1 MRVIR
6 SNQRT
11 IGVGARLDAL
21 ARLVTTSEDRLPQ
34 SALDPAREVLRRAA
48 ARFGMSAEHTVVIL
62 GGATGVGK
70 SSLFNALVGIGLSPV
85 AVRRPT
91 TTSAIACVWEADRLA
106 EAKPLLDR
114 LGVEERQQLTRDSA
128 LDRSLVRD
136 ALAGLVLVDLPDHDS
151 AVREHQAEVDQAV
164 GLADVVVWITD
175 PQKYADASWHDRYL
189 KALSHHAD
197 IMLIVLNQTDRLPA
211 EAVPECTADLIRLV
225 EADGLTGVPVIPVS
239 ARTREGLDEL
249 RRQLTER
256 VSGRRAAADRLAADV
271 ARIAERLAPLLVAE
285 TQPEQHQDGD
295 DVLVSDEARAEVM
308 DGLRAAAGV
317 SSLADAVSE
326 RIAMRGQVAVAT
338 PLRALGTLRDFG
350 DGGGRGVGQAG
361 TRRNANSGAGRAR
374 AAANPH
380 GAADGASGARAL
392 RDLVR
397 AATDPVTEVP
407 APVPLDRAALDTVLT
422 RLADATTKP
431 LPPDWARAL
440 RDRIMAT
447 RRPLAD
453 RVDAALAASEIDA
466 RPPTRRALIQSA
478 HAVLLALAALWVVLA
493 FVPGI
498 PDALAAVLAA
508 LFLLGSIVL
517 DATAR
522 KAARR
527 NAVTAGRIAV
537 GQLSVE
543 LAAVA
548 RDELFGPITDELSRY
563 RSALADFE
571 VVRGH

>member
-6 SNQRT
+6 ASQPT

-21 ARLVTTSEDRLPQ
+21 ARLVTTVEDRVPAQ
-34 SALDPAREVLRRAA
+34 ALDPAREVLRRAA
-48 ARFGMSAEHTVVIL
+48 DRFGMSAEHTVVIL

-91 TTSAIACVWEADRLA
+91 TITAIACVWEADRLA

-128 LDRSLVRD
+128 LDRSAVRD
-136 ALAGLVLVDLPDHDS
+136 ALAGMVLVDLPDHDS

-164 GLADVVVWITD
+164 GLSDVLVWVTD

-197 IMLIVLNQTDRLPA
+197 IMLIVLNQIDRLPQ
-211 EAVPECTADLIRLV
+211 EAVAECTADLVRLV
-225 EADGLTGVPVIPVS
+225 EQDGLTGVPVIPVS

-256 VSGRRAAADRLAADV
+256 VANRRAAADRLAADV
-271 ARIAERLAPLLVAE
+271 DRVAERLAPLLVKDN
-285 TQPEQHQDGD
+285 QPEQDDGSE
-295 DVLVSDEARAEVM
+295 VTVPDEVRNEAM

-326 RIAMRGQVAVAT
+326 RISLRGQAAVAT
-338 PLRALGTLRDFG
+338 PLRALRLLRSL
-350 DGGGRGVGQAG
+350 GGGPGVGRMAASQGG
-361 TRRNANSGAGRAR
+361 TMGRGGLGAGR
-374 AAANPH
+374 
-380 GAADGASGARAL
+380 GAADSASAARTL

-397 AATDPVTEVP
+397 IATDPLTEIP
-407 APVPLDRAALDTVLT
+407 APVPLDRAALDTVLS
-422 RLADATTKP
+422 RLADSMTAS
-431 LPPDWARAL
+431 LPAEWARKL
-440 RDRIMAT
+440 RSQILGSRRGVADRI
-447 RRPLAD
+447 
-453 RVDAALAASEIDA
+453 DAALAACEIDA
-466 RPPTRRALIQSA
+466 RPPTRRALVQSC
-478 HAVLLALAALWVVLA
+478 HAALIALAAA
-493 FVPGI
+493 FAGLSFLPGF
-498 PDALAAVLAA
+498 PDLLGILLTV
-508 LFLLGSIVL
+508 LFLAGSIVL
-517 DATAR
+517 DSF
-522 KAARR
+522 ARR
-527 NAVTAGRIAV
+527 SVRRGAVSAGQVAV

-548 RDELFGPITDELSRY
+548 QDELFGPVGEELTRY
-563 RSALADFE
+563 RTALADFKT
-571 VVRGH
+571 VREH

>member
-6 SNQRT
+6 ANQRT

-21 ARLVTTSEDRLPQ
+21 ARVVTTSEDRLPQ

-91 TTSAIACVWEADRLA
+91 TTTSIACVWEADRLA

-128 LDRSLVRD
+128 LDRTIVRD

-164 GLADVVVWITD
+164 GLADVLVWITD

-197 IMLIVLNQTDRLPA
+197 IMLIVLNQIDRLPA
-211 EAVPECTADLIRLV
+211 EAVAECTADLIRLV

-271 ARIAERLAPLLVAE
+271 DRIAERLTPLLVSE
-285 TQPEQHQDGD
+285 TQPEQQQDGD
-295 DVLVSDEARAEVM
+295 EAFISDEARSEVM

-326 RIAMRGQVAVAT
+326 RISVRGQAAVAT
-338 PLRALGTLRDFG
+338 PLRALGTLRELG
-350 DGGGRGVGQAG
+350 DGSRSIGQTG
-361 TRRNANSGAGRAR
+361 TRRSGDAR
-374 AAANPH
+374 TANPRA
-380 GAADGASGARAL
+380 AADGAAGARAL

-397 AATDPVTEVP
+397 AATDPSTEVP

-422 RLADATTKP
+422 RLADETTKT
-431 LPPDWARAL
+431 LPTDWARAL

-453 RVDAALAASEIDA
+453 RIDAALAASEIDA
-466 RPPTRRALIQSA
+466 RPPTRRALIQSM

-498 PDALAAVLAA
+498 PEVLAAVLAA
-508 LFLLGSIVL
+508 LFLIGSLAL
-517 DATAR
+517 DVTAR
-522 KAARR
+522 RAARR

-548 RDELFGPITDELSRY
+548 QDELFGPITEELSRY
-563 RSALADFE
+563 RGALADFE
-571 VVRGH
+571 TVRGH

>member
-128 LDRSLVRD
+128 LDRTLVRD

-271 ARIAERLAPLLVAE
+271 DRIADRLTPLLVAE
-285 TQPEQHQDGD
+285 SQPEQQQDGD
-295 DVLVSDEARAEVM
+295 DTIISDEARAEVM

-326 RIAMRGQVAVAT
+326 RIAVRGQLAVAT
-338 PLRALGTLRDFG
+338 PLRALRVLREFG
-350 DGGGRGVGQAG
+350 DGSRSVGQAG
-361 TRRNANSGAGRAR
+361 TRRNASPAR
-374 AAANPH
+374 AAAAANPRA
-380 GAADGASGARAL
+380 AADGASGARAL

-453 RVDAALAASEIDA
+453 RIDVALAASEIDA
-466 RPPTRRALIQSA
+466 RPPMRRALIQSA
-478 HAVLLALAALWVVLA
+478 HAVLLTLAALWVVLA

-498 PDALAAVLAA
+498 PDVLAAVLAA
-508 LFLLGSIVL
+508 LFLAGSVVL

-522 KAARR
+522 KSARR

-548 RDELFGPITDELSRY
+548 QDELFGPIGDEVSRY

>member
-6 SNQRT
+6 ANQRT
-11 IGVGARLDAL
+11 TGVGARLDAL
-21 ARLVTTSEDRLPQ
+21 ARLVTTAEDRLPQ

-128 LDRSLVRD
+128 LDRTIVRD

-164 GLADVVVWITD
+164 GLADVLVWITD

-197 IMLIVLNQTDRLPA
+197 IMLIVLNQIDRLPA
-211 EAVPECTADLIRLV
+211 EAVPECTADLVRLV

-239 ARTREGLDEL
+239 ARSRQGLDEL

-271 ARIAERLAPLLVAE
+271 DRIAERLAPLLVSE
-285 TQPEQHQDGD
+285 TQPEQQQDGD
-295 DVLVSDEARAEVM
+295 DALIADEARAEAM

-317 SSLADAVSE
+317 SSLADAVTE
-326 RIAMRGQVAVAT
+326 RIALRGQAAVGT
-338 PLRALGTLRDFG
+338 PLRSLGSLREFG
-350 DGGGRGVGQAG
+350 EA
-361 TRRNANSGAGRAR
+361 RRRDAEASASPAR
-374 AAANPH
+374 AATANPR
-380 GAADGASGARAL
+380 GATDGPSGARAL
-392 RDLVR
+392 RELVR
-397 AATDPVTEVP
+397 AATDPATGVP
-407 APVPLDRAALDTVLT
+407 APVPVDRAALDTVLT
-422 RLADATTKP
+422 RIADATTKP
-431 LPPDWARAL
+431 LPPDWARTL

-453 RVDAALAASEIDA
+453 RVDAALAACEIDA
-466 RPPTRRALIQSA
+466 QPPTRRALIQSA
-478 HAVLLALAALWVVLA
+478 HAVLLTLAAVWVVLA
-493 FVPGI
+493 FVPGM
-498 PDALAAVLAA
+498 PAALAAALAA
-508 LFLLGSIVL
+508 LFLLGSVAL
-517 DATAR
+517 DVTAR
-522 KAARR
+522 RAARR
-527 NAVTAGRIAV
+527 NAATAGRIAV

-548 RDELFGPITDELSRY
+548 QDELFGPIGDELSRY

-571 VVRGH
+571 TVCGH

>member
-6 SNQRT
+6 GNQRT

-21 ARLVTTSEDRLPQ
+21 ARLVTTAEDRLPQ

-106 EAKPLLDR
+106 EARPLLDR

-128 LDRSLVRD
+128 LDRSAVRD

-164 GLADVVVWITD
+164 GLADVLVWVTD

-189 KALSHHAD
+189 KALAHHAD
-197 IMLIVLNQTDRLPA
+197 IMFIVLNQTDRLPA

-225 EADGLTGVPVIPVS
+225 EDDGLTGVPVIPVS
-239 ARTREGLDEL
+239 ARTQEGLDEL

-271 ARIAERLAPLLVAE
+271 DRVAERLAPLLVTDGA
-285 TQPEQHQDGD
+285 PEQQNGD
-295 DVLVSDEARAEVM
+295 EMFISEEARAEVM

-317 SSLADAVSE
+317 SSLADAISE
-326 RIAMRGQVAVAT
+326 RIAVTGQAAVGT
-338 PLRALGTLRDFG
+338 PLRALRRLHEIGNGSRAAAQG
-350 DGGGRGVGQAG
+350 G
-361 TRRNANSGAGRAR
+361 TRRGASAGTTR
-374 AAANPH
+374 AATDSRR
-380 GAADGASGARAL
+380 AADGASGARVL

-397 AATDPVTEVP
+397 AATDPSTEVP

-422 RLADATTKP
+422 RLADATAKP
-431 LPPDWARAL
+431 LPTDWSRAL

-466 RPPTRRALIQSA
+466 RPPIRRALIQST
-478 HAVLLALAALWVVLA
+478 HAVLLTLAALWVVLA

-498 PDALAAVLAA
+498 PEALAAVLAA
-508 LFLLGSIVL
+508 LFLLGSVVL
-517 DATAR
+517 DGAAR
-522 KAARR
+522 RAARR
-527 NAVTAGRIAV
+527 NAVTAGRVAV

-548 RDELFGPITDELSRY
+548 QDELFSPIGDELARY

-571 VVRGH
+571 VVQGH

>member
-6 SNQRT
+6 ANQRT

-128 LDRSLVRD
+128 LDRTIVRD

-164 GLADVVVWITD
+164 GLADVLVWITD

-197 IMLIVLNQTDRLPA
+197 IMLIVLNQIDRLPA
-211 EAVPECTADLIRLV
+211 EAVSECTADLVRLV

-271 ARIAERLAPLLVAE
+271 DRIAERLAPLLVSE
-285 TQPEQHQDGD
+285 TRPEQQQDGD
-295 DVLVSDEARAEVM
+295 EALIADEARAEAM

-326 RIAMRGQVAVAT
+326 RIAVRGQAAVAT
-338 PLRALGTLRDFG
+338 PLRSLGALREFG
-350 DGGGRGVGQAG
+350 DG
-361 TRRNANSGAGRAR
+361 TRRNGGTSASPAR
-374 AAANPH
+374 T
-380 GAADGASGARAL
+380 DGPSGARAL
-392 RDLVR
+392 RELVR
-397 AATDPVTEVP
+397 AATDPATDVP
-407 APVPLDRAALDTVLT
+407 APVPVDRAALDSVLT
-422 RLADATTKP
+422 RIADATTKP

-447 RRPLAD
+447 RRPLAE
-453 RVDAALAASEIDA
+453 RVDAALAACEIDA
-466 RPPTRRALIQSA
+466 RPPTRRVLIQSA
-478 HAVLLALAALWVVLA
+478 HAAFLTLSALWVVLA
-493 FVPGI
+493 FLPGM
-498 PDALAAVLAA
+498 PVAYPAVLAA
-508 LFLLGSIVL
+508 LFLLGSVVL

-522 KAARR
+522 RTARR

-548 RDELFGPITDELSRY
+548 QDELFGPIGAELARY

-571 VVRGH
+571 TVQAH

>member
-6 SNQRT
+6 ANQRT

-21 ARLVTTSEDRLPQ
+21 ARLVTTAEDRLPQ
-34 SALDPAREVLRRAA
+34 TALDPAREVLRRAA

-106 EAKPLLDR
+106 EARPLLDR

-128 LDRSLVRD
+128 LDRSVVRD
-136 ALAGLVLVDLPDHDS
+136 TLAGLVLVDLPDHDS

-164 GLADVVVWITD
+164 GLADVLVWVTD

-189 KALSHHAD
+189 KALAHHAD
-197 IMLIVLNQTDRLPA
+197 IMLIVLNQIDRLPA
-211 EAVPECTADLIRLV
+211 EAVAECTADLIRLV

-239 ARTREGLDEL
+239 ARSKQGLDEL
-249 RRQLTER
+249 RRQLTDR

-271 ARIAERLAPLLVAE
+271 DRVAERLTPLLVTE
-285 TQPEQHQDGD
+285 GRSEQEHSD
-295 DVLVSDEARAEVM
+295 DDSLVPDEARVEAM

-317 SSLADAVSE
+317 ASLADAISE
-326 RIAMRGQVAVAT
+326 RISVRGQAAVAT
-338 PLRALGTLRDFG
+338 PLRALRLLREVG
-350 DGGGRGVGQAG
+350 DSSRNAARTG
-361 TRRNANSGAGRAR
+361 TRRGTGASAH
-374 AAANPH
+374 AAADPRASE
-380 GAADGASGARAL
+380 AAGGRAL

-397 AATDPVTEVP
+397 DATDPATEVP
-407 APVPLDRAALDTVLT
+407 APVPLDRAALDTVLN
-422 RLADATTKP
+422 RVADATAAP
-431 LPPDWARAL
+431 LPADWARAL
-440 RDRIMAT
+440 RDRVLAT

-453 RVDAALAASEIDA
+453 RIDAALAASEIDA
-466 RPPTRRALIQSA
+466 RPPARRALVQTA
-478 HAVLLALAALWVVLA
+478 HAVLLSLAVLWAVLA
-493 FVPGI
+493 FLPGI
-498 PDALAAVLAA
+498 PNVLAAVLAV
-508 LFLLGSIVL
+508 LFLLGSVAL
-517 DATAR
+517 DLTAR
-522 KAARR
+522 RAARR
-527 NAVTAGRIAV
+527 SAVHAGQVAV
-537 GQLSVE
+537 GRLSVE

-548 RDELFGPITDELSRY
+548 QDELFAPIIEELTRY

-571 VVRGH
+571 IVRDR

>member
-21 ARLVTTSEDRLPQ
+21 ARLVGTAEDRLP
-34 SALDPAREVLRRAA
+34 AAELDPAREVLRRAA
-48 ARFGMSAEHTVVIL
+48 DRFGMSAEHTVVIL

-70 SSLFNALVGIGLSPV
+70 SSLFNSLVGIGLSPV

-91 TTSAIACVWEADRLA
+91 TTAAIACVWEADRLA

-128 LDRSLVRD
+128 LDRSAVRD

-164 GLADVVVWITD
+164 GLADVLVWVTD

-211 EAVPECTADLIRLV
+211 EAVAECTADLTRLV
-225 EADGLTGVPVIPVS
+225 EQDGLTGVPVIPVS
-239 ARTREGLDEL
+239 ARTREGVDEL
-249 RRQLTER
+249 RRQLTDR

-271 ARIAERLAPLLVAE
+271 DRVVERLTPLLVAE
-285 TQPEQHQDGD
+285 TRASPQDDGSGEVLPEE
-295 DVLVSDEARAEVM
+295 VRAEVM

-326 RIAMRGQVAVAT
+326 RIAVRGQAAVAT
-338 PLRALGTLRDFG
+338 PLRALRFLREVSDAATNLAM
-350 DGGGRGVGQAG
+350 GRPG
-361 TRRNANSGAGRAR
+361 TRRDTGRAAINR
-374 AAANPH
+374 SALERRRTVNATAA
-380 GAADGASGARAL
+380 RTL

-397 AATDPVTEVP
+397 IATDPLTEIP
-407 APVPLDRAALDTVLT
+407 APVPLDRAALDTVLS
-422 RLADATTKP
+422 RLSDAVSAG
-431 LPPDWARAL
+431 LPTDWARTL
-440 RDRIMAT
+440 RARILGS
-447 RRPLAD
+447 RRTLAD
-453 RVDAALAASEIDA
+453 RVDAALAAGELDA
-466 RPPTRRALIQSA
+466 RPPSHRALAQSA
-478 HAVLLALAALWVVLA
+478 HAVLLT
-493 FVPGI
+493 
-498 PDALAAVLAA
+498 LAAVSVALAF
-508 LFLLGSIVL
+508 LPGFPTLLGVGLAVL
-517 DATAR
+517 FTLGSVTLDQVAR
-522 KAARR
+522 RAVRAKAAS
-527 NAVTAGRIAV
+527 AGQYAV

-548 RDELFGPITDELSRY
+548 KDELFVPIGEELDRY
-563 RSALADFE
+563 RNALADFE
-571 VVRGH
+571 IVREH

>member
-21 ARLVTTSEDRLPQ
+21 ARLVGTAEDRLPGP
-34 SALDPAREVLRRAA
+34 ALDPAREVLRRAA
-48 ARFGMSAEHTVVIL
+48 DRFGMSAEHTVVIL

-70 SSLFNALVGIGLSPV
+70 SSLFNCLVGIGLSPV

-91 TTSAIACVWEADRLA
+91 TTAAIACVWEADRLA
-106 EAKPLLDR
+106 EARPLLDR
-114 LGVEERQQLTRDSA
+114 LGVAERQQLTRDSA
-128 LDRSLVRD
+128 LDRSVVRD

-164 GLADVVVWITD
+164 GLADVLVWVTD

-211 EAVPECTADLIRLV
+211 ESVAECVADLTRLV
-225 EADGLTGVPVIPVS
+225 EQDGLTGVPVIPVS
-239 ARTREGLDEL
+239 ARTREGVDEL

-271 ARIAERLAPLLVAE
+271 DRVVERLTPLLVAD
-285 TQPEQHQDGD
+285 TQATTQEDGSEAS
-295 DVLVSDEARAEVM
+295 VPDEVRAEVM

-326 RIAMRGQVAVAT
+326 RISLRGQSAVAT
-338 PLRALGTLRDFG
+338 PLRALRFLRELG
-350 DGGGRGVGQAG
+350 DGGGRGGRNGA
-361 TRRNANSGAGRAR
+361 RRSTASRSGAGGGVDRR
-374 AAANPH
+374 GP
-380 GAADGASGARAL
+380 DGASAARAL

-397 AATDPVTEVP
+397 VATDPLTEIP
-407 APVPLDRAALDTVLT
+407 APVPLDRAALDTVLS
-422 RLADATTKP
+422 RLADAVTAS
-431 LPPDWARAL
+431 LPTDWARTL
-440 RDRIMAT
+440 RGRIQGS
-447 RRPLAD
+447 RRSLAD
-453 RVDAALAASEIDA
+453 RIDAALDASELDA
-466 RPPTRRALIQSA
+466 RPPSRRVLVQSV
-478 HAVLLALAALWVVLA
+478 HAVLLALAAGSVAAA
-493 FVPGI
+493 FLPGF
-498 PDALAAVLAA
+498 PDLLGVGLAVLFTAGSVA
-508 LFLLGSIVL
+508 LDVV
-517 DATAR
+517 
-522 KAARR
+522 ARR
-527 NAVTAGRIAV
+527 TVRLKAVTAGRFAV

-548 RDELFGPITDELSRY
+548 QDELFGPISDELGRY
-563 RSALADFE
+563 RTALADFE
-571 VVRGH
+571 TVRDH

>member
-6 SNQRT
+6 ANHRT
-11 IGVGARLDAL
+11 TGVGARLDAL
-21 ARLVTTSEDRLPQ
+21 ASLVNTAEDRLPQ
-34 SALDPAREVLRRAA
+34 AALEPAREVLRRAA

-106 EAKPLLDR
+106 EARPLLDR

-128 LDRSLVRD
+128 LDRSVVRD

-164 GLADVVVWITD
+164 GLADVLVWVTD

-189 KALSHHAD
+189 KALAHHAD

-211 EAVPECTADLIRLV
+211 EAVPECTADLVRLV

-239 ARTREGLDEL
+239 ARTRDGLDEL
-249 RRQLTER
+249 RKQLTER

-271 ARIAERLAPLLVAE
+271 DRVAERLAPLLVADGL
-285 TQPEQHQDGD
+285 PEQHGD
-295 DVLVSDEARAEVM
+295 EETLVPDEARTEVM

-326 RIAMRGQVAVAT
+326 RIALRGQAAVAT
-338 PLRALGTLRDFG
+338 PLRALRFLRELNDNSRSVGT
-350 DGGGRGVGQAG
+350 G
-361 TRRNANSGAGRAR
+361 TRRGTATPAR
-374 AAANPH
+374 AAADPRSP
-380 GAADGASGARAL
+380 DGVSHNRML

-397 AATDPVTEVP
+397 GATDPLTEVP
-407 APVPLDRAALDTVLT
+407 APVPLDRAALDTVLS
-422 RLADATTKP
+422 RLADATTKT
-431 LPPDWARAL
+431 LPTDWARAL
-440 RDRIMAT
+440 REQIMST

-453 RVDAALAASEIDA
+453 RIDAALAASEIDA
-466 RPPTRRALIQSA
+466 RPPIRRALVQSA
-478 HAVLLALAALWVVLA
+478 HAALIGLAALWVVVA
-493 FVPGI
+493 FLPGI
-498 PDALAAVLAA
+498 PDVLAAALAAV
-508 LFLLGSIVL
+508 FLLGSVAL
-517 DATAR
+517 DVTAR
-522 KAARR
+522 RSARR
-527 NAVTAGRIAV
+527 GAVAAGRVAV
-537 GQLSVE
+537 GRLSVE

-548 RDELFGPITDELSRY
+548 QDELFGPVGDELARY

-571 VVRGH
+571 AIRGR

>member
-1 MRVIR
+1 MRVIKG
-6 SNQRT
+6 NQGT

-21 ARLVTTSEDRLPQ
+21 ARLVTTAEDRLPQ

-91 TTSAIACVWEADRLA
+91 TTAAIACVWEADRLA

-128 LDRSLVRD
+128 LDRSAVRD

-164 GLADVVVWITD
+164 GLADVLVWITD

-189 KALSHHAD
+189 KALAHHAD

-271 ARIAERLAPLLVAE
+271 DRVADRLAPLLV
-285 TQPEQHQDGD
+285 TDGQPEQQDGEEPS
-295 DVLVSDEARAEVM
+295 VSGEARTEAM

-326 RIAMRGQVAVAT
+326 RIAVRGQAAVAT
-338 PLRALGTLRDFG
+338 PLRALSSLRELG
-350 DGGGRGVGQAG
+350 DGSGSAGRTG
-361 TRRNANSGAGRAR
+361 TRRSTSTPGPTAGRR
-374 AAANPH
+374 
-380 GAADGASGARAL
+380 GTDGLSNSRVL

-397 AATDPVTEVP
+397 DATDPATDVP

-422 RLADATTKP
+422 RLADATSKT
-431 LPPDWARAL
+431 LPTDWARAL
-440 RDRIMAT
+440 RERIMST

-478 HAVLLALAALWVVLA
+478 HAVLLTLAALWVVLA
-493 FVPGI
+493 FLPGI

-522 KAARR
+522 HAARR

-548 RDELFGPITDELSRY
+548 QDELFGPIGDELARY

-571 VVRGH
+571 VVRSRS